1 MTPMTPKSSFSP
13 KEGKVIIGLLWA
25 TAALFIGIMIA
36 TWIASERAN
45 PVLLNLETGKP
56 VEQAVAK

>member
-1 MTPMTPKSSFSP
+1 MTPKSSFSP
-13 KEGKVIIGLLWA
+13 REGKVIIGLLWA

-36 TWIASERAN
+36 TWIGSERAK